1 MNRKQFTF
9 YSSFFTAVSRFED
22 PITRAS
28 LYDCICQYALTG
40 KAIKAELS
48 PAAQAAMDV
57 IFPVL
62 ESGRNKALQGK
73 KGGEVSPNASKD
85 KIKEKDKTKD
95 KTKNKTKNKEK
106 NKTKH
111 KSDISQLGD
120 TPFEI
125 FWNFYPRKVG
135 KIIACE
141 KFEEVDVPLQVLLK
155 AIQEQKES
163 AQWQQDG
170 GIFIPNPATWLQER
184 RWEDQLPKKEDPIP
198 KGASGLLGEA
208 ELAAIEKIMRD

>member
-62 ESGRNKALQGK
+62 ESGRMKALQGK

-85 KIKEKDKTKD
+85 KNKIKDKDKIKIKDKDKTKH
-95 KTKNKTKNKEK
+95 N
-106 NKTKH
+106 
-111 KSDISQLGD
+111 SDVCGLSENAFD
-120 TPFEI
+120 I
-125 FWNFYPRKVG
+125 FWDFYPKKVG
-135 KIIACE
+135 RIAALE
-141 KFEEVDVPLQVLLK
+141 KFEEVDVPLQVLIK
-155 AIQEQKES
+155 AIREQQESIQWKKES
-163 AQWQQDG
+163 GAY
-170 GIFIPNPATWLQER
+170 IPNPATWLQER
-184 RWEDQLPKKEDPIP
+184 RWEDQLPRKEDPIP

-208 ELAAIEKIMRD
+208 ELAAIEKVLKEG

>member
-22 PITRAS
+22 PAVRGR

-40 KAIKAELS
+40 QLPEVLLTPSEWAAI
-48 PAAQAAMDV
+48 DV
-57 IFPVL
+57 IKPIL
-62 ESGRNKALQGK
+62 EAGRNKACLGK

-85 KIKEKDKTKD
+85 KIKEKDKNKV
-95 KTKNKTKNKEK
+95 KNKD
-106 NKTKH
+106 KH
-111 KSDISQLGD
+111 KSESPDGILSFD
-120 TPFEI
+120 I
-125 FWNFYPRKVG
+125 FWKNYPKKVG
-135 KIIACE
+135 KTAAFE
-141 KFEEVDVPLQVLLK
+141 KFIGVDVPLQVLLD
-155 AIQEQKES
+155 AIEAQKES
-163 AQWQQDG
+163 AQWLSKG

-184 RWEDQLPKKEDPIP
+184 RWEDQLPRKEDPIP

>member
-22 PITRAS
+22 PAIRGL

-40 KAIKAELS
+40 KRLEVELT
-48 PAAQAAMDV
+48 PAAYAALDV

-62 ESGRNKALQGK
+62 EAGRSKARQGQI
-73 KGGEVSPNASKD
+73 GGEAGLGKSKNKNKNKD
-85 KIKEKDKTKD
+85 KNKD
-95 KTKNKTKNKEK
+95 K

-111 KSDISQLGD
+111 KCDFSELGN

-125 FWNFYPRKVG
+125 FWNLYPRKVG

-141 KFEEVDVPLQVLLK
+141 KFGDVDVPLEVLVK
-155 AIQEQKES
+155 AIKEQQQS
-163 AQWQQDG
+163 AQWQQEG
-170 GIFIPNPATWLQER
+170 GIYIPNPATWLQER
-184 RWEDQLPKKEDPIP
+184 RWEDELPRKEDPIP
-198 KGASGLLGEA
+198 KGGSGLLGEA
-208 ELAAIEKIMRD
+208 ELAAIEKVLKEE